1 VLEDVTHEA
10 LREAIMVAA
19 LEWLGN
25 GP

>member
-1 VLEDVTHEA
+1 VEDVAHEA